1 MQKITLFIYWN
12 RIAYERCREENIG
25 SGPQL
30 HKRVPQPILIAS
42 SIILIIPVVGGF
54 ISVYVLTGR
63 SQLSVTIPE
72 EGNNFFYVETPPA
85 WGSTS
90 IDGRVLPRVPVR
102 GIDPFRTDT
111 LLRHLLHWLPWQRL
125 VCSN

>member
-1 MQKITLFIYWN
+1 MKD
-12 RIAYERCREENIG
+12 AEEENSG

-30 HKRVPQPILIAS
+30 HKRIPHPILIAS

-54 ISVYVLTGR
+54 VSVYSLAGW
-63 SQLSVTIPE
+63 SQVSATIPE
-72 EGNNFFYVETPPA
+72 AGSNFFYVEIPPA

-90 IDGRVLPRVPVR
+90 IDGRVLPRVSVR
-102 GIDPFRTDT
+102 GIDPFQADT
-111 LLRHLLHWLPWQRL
+111 LLRHLLQWLPWQRL